1 MFFMLKGM
9 CVDADH
15 SFRGGP
21 KLAPP
26 LQLPHCPF
34 FFFCILERTEHEPS
48 SGGGRDK
55 RAEGKKIKILF
66 LLVILAELSLN
77 TITFYF
83 DRFVLIR
90 FGADDDSADGLLAAD
105 VVVVD
110 VVFDHHHRDFFFL
123 FFCFVSIQFGEE
135 KKISTR
141 AEN

>member
-1 MFFMLKGM
+1 MQITVFEGLLNLLR
-9 CVDADH
+9 CCSCLTA
-15 SFRGGP
+15 
-21 KLAPP
+21 
-26 LQLPHCPF
+26 
-34 FFFCILERTEHEPS
+34 PS
-48 SGGGRDK
+48 SSSAYLNEQNTNQVRGGGGRDK

-105 VVVVD
+105 DAVVVVD
-110 VVFDHHHRDFFFL
+110 VVFDHHHRDFFFF

>member
-1 MFFMLKGM
+1 MK
-9 CVDADH
+9 
-15 SFRGGP
+15 
-21 KLAPP
+21 
-26 LQLPHCPF
+26 
-34 FFFCILERTEHEPS
+34 
-48 SGGGRDK
+48 
-55 RAEGKKIKILF
+55 GKKRKILF

-105 VVVVD
+105 DAVVVVD
-110 VVFDHHHRDFFFL
+110 VVFDHHHRDFFFF